1 MLSGGVS
8 ACSQR
13 DLVKIT
19 TQAHPRAGSSSGGE
33 NVCRATD
40 CCPLWRSVEQ
50 IGRYRILDE
59 LGRGATGIVYRAQ
72 DPAIGRVIAIKT
84 IRLSDFTDNAERD
97 RLRERLFREA
107 QSAGIL
113 SHPNIVT
120 IYDIAEEGGLAYIFM
135 EFVDGPPL
143 EKILNSHESL
153 NKDVALSIFRQT
165 GTALDYAHRKGI
177 VHRDIKPANILI
189 HEGALAKITDFGVA
203 KILSQQMTQS
213 GVMMG
218 TPNYMSPEQ
227 VQGHAVD
234 GRADQFALAVI
245 AYEVLT
251 GEKPF
256 VADHLPSL
264 LYRIVRE
271 DPVPPQRLNP
281 TLGPQVEVVLRK
293 ALAKNATERYSSCM
307 EFVEAL
313 TQACN
318 ANRNWHPLPRTIA
331 QSMPTIGAGAAID
344 HTSARPPAP
353 LLKPPAP
360 APVAPPAP
368 AFPEPRSRR
377 EEPETSNPLLRSLM
391 WMLIGIGLV
400 GLVLFGAQKF
410 LFNRNAVPGATS
422 AAETRTQ
429 PQPSAPSAPG
439 DSDASKPSP
448 VGEARVPDETAK
460 QAPKPEAPPAA
471 TKPETS
477 QETNPPVTTNPENA
491 AAPRSP
497 SQTVSPSD
505 AARQTREL
513 PRREAPAIPPPVVA
527 QKPGAEQTVQFLTD
541 PPGAQ
546 VIIDNSSAMTC
557 KAPCLLPLP
566 AGRHVL
572 NVQLAG
578 YRAYPRVFNV
588 PQDGDIFLQLTK
600 SAATLSVTS
609 NPVGASIEINGEM
622 QTKRTPGLFN
632 LSPGNYHVR
641 VARNGAFLDFDVQ
654 LRDGEFV
661 SKNVSF

>member
-1 MLSGGVS
+1 
-8 ACSQR
+8 
-13 DLVKIT
+13 
-19 TQAHPRAGSSSGGE
+19 
-33 NVCRATD
+33 
-40 CCPLWRSVEQ
+40 VEQ

-72 DPAIGRVIAIKT
+72 DPAIGRTIAIKT
-84 IRLSDFTDNAERD
+84 IRLSDFTDEAERD

-120 IYDIAEEGGLAYIFM
+120 IYDIAEEAGLAYIFM
-135 EFVDGPPL
+135 EYVDGPPL
-143 EKILNSHESL
+143 EKILSSHEVL
-153 NKDVALSIFRQT
+153 NRDVVLSIFRQT
-165 GTALDYAHRKGI
+165 ATALDYAHRKGI

-203 KILSQQMTQS
+203 KILSQQMTQT

-293 ALAKNATERYSSCM
+293 ALSKNAGDRYSTSM

-318 ANRNWHPLPRTIA
+318 ANPDWHPLPRTIA
-331 QSMPTIGAGAAID
+331 QSMPTIGAGSAID
-344 HTSARPPAP
+344 HTAVARPPAP
-353 LLKPPAP
+353 PPPKPASALPDFPPAR
-360 APVAPPAP
+360 AP
-368 AFPEPRSRR
+368 RR
-377 EEPETSNPLLRSLM
+377 DDLDTGNPMLRSLM

-410 LFNRNAVPGATS
+410 LFNRNAVP
-422 AAETRTQ
+422 AAETQAQ
-429 PQPSAPSAPG
+429 PPPAAAPAPPA
-439 DSDASKPSP
+439 DNAAAKPSP
-448 VGEARVPDETAK
+448 VGDARKSDETSK
-460 QAPKPEAPPAA
+460 PAPRPEAPPESTIPEG
-471 TKPETS
+471 TKPETAS
-477 QETNPPVTTNPENA
+477 ADQQA
-491 AAPRSP
+491 ADK
-497 SQTVSPSD
+497 Q
-505 AARQTREL
+505 AREVTREPVRET
-513 PRREAPAIPPPVVA
+513 PRREVPALPPPAVA
-527 QKPGAEQTVQFLTD
+527 TKPGAEQTVQFLTD

-546 VIIDNSSAMTC
+546 VSIDNNSALAC
-557 KAPCLLPLP
+557 KTPCLLPLP

-609 NPVGASIEINGEM
+609 IPPGASIEINGEL
-622 QTKRTPGLFN
+622 QSKRTPSLFN
-632 LSPGNYHVR
+632 LSPGTYHVR

>member
-1 MLSGGVS
+1 M
-8 ACSQR
+8 
-13 DLVKIT
+13 
-19 TQAHPRAGSSSGGE
+19 
-33 NVCRATD
+33 
-40 CCPLWRSVEQ
+40 PLWSSVEQ

-84 IRLSDFTDNAERD
+84 IRLSDFTDETERE

-135 EFVDGPPL
+135 EYVEGPPL
-143 EKILNSHESL
+143 EKILNSHEVL
-153 NKDVALSIFRQT
+153 GKDVALSIFRQT
-165 GTALDYAHRKGI
+165 ATALDYAHRKGI

-234 GRADQFALAVI
+234 GRADQFSLAVI
-245 AYEVLT
+245 AYEMLT

-281 TLGPQVEVVLRK
+281 TLGPQVELVLRK
-293 ALAKNATERYSSCM
+293 ALSKNASDRYGSCM

-313 TQACN
+313 GMACN
-318 ANRNWHPLPRTIA
+318 SNQNWRPLPRTIA
-331 QSMPTIGAGAAID
+331 QTMPTLGAGAAID
-344 HTSARPPAP
+344 HTAARPAAPPPRKPDPAQ
-353 LLKPPAP
+353 
-360 APVAPPAP
+360 APVIPIEMPPGRP
-368 AFPEPRSRR
+368 LRR
-377 EEPETSNPLLRSLM
+377 DEAEARNPLLRSLL

-410 LFNRNAVPGATS
+410 LFNRNAEPAT
-422 AAETRTQ
+422 APAETQAQT
-429 PQPSAPSAPG
+429 PAAPPPASPAA
-439 DSDASKPSP
+439 DNSSSKPSP
-448 VGEARVPDETAK
+448 VGDARANDD
-460 QAPKPEAPPAA
+460 APKPAAKPEPPPKTTAPENSAPDGSPAERARAAPVKERPPA
-471 TKPETS
+471 T
-477 QETNPPVTTNPENA
+477 PPDTPREPA
-491 AAPRSP
+491 ADGS
-497 SQTVSPSD
+497 
-505 AARQTREL
+505 
-513 PRREAPAIPPPVVA
+513 RREVSSIPSPVVA
-527 QKPGAEQTVQFLTD
+527 RPAAGQTVQLLTD

-546 VIIDNSSAMTC
+546 MTIDNNPALSC
-557 KAPCLLPLP
+557 KSPCLMSVPP
-566 AGRHVL
+566 GRHVL
-572 NVQLAG
+572 NVQLTG

-588 PQDGDIFLQLTK
+588 PQDGDIFLQLNK
-600 SAATLSVTS
+600 IAASLSVTS
-609 NPVGASIEINGEM
+609 TPPGATIEINGET
-622 QTKRTPGLFN
+622 QSKRTPALFN
-632 LSPGNYHVR
+632 FSPGTYHVR
-641 VARNGAFLDFDVQ
+641 VSRNGTFLDFDVQ

-661 SKNVSF
+661 SRNVSF

>member
-1 MLSGGVS
+1 M
-8 ACSQR
+8 
-13 DLVKIT
+13 
-19 TQAHPRAGSSSGGE
+19 
-33 NVCRATD
+33 
-40 CCPLWRSVEQ
+40 PLWRSVEQ

-84 IRLSDFTDNAERD
+84 IRLSDFTDETERD

-120 IYDIAEEGGLAYIFM
+120 IYDIAEENGLAYIFM
-135 EFVDGPPL
+135 EYVDGPPL
-143 EKILNSHESL
+143 EKILNSHEVL
-153 NKDVALSIFRQT
+153 GKDVALSIFRQT
-165 GTALDYAHRKGI
+165 ATALDYAHRKGI

-234 GRADQFALAVI
+234 GRADQFSLAVI

-293 ALAKNATERYSSCM
+293 ALSKNATERYTGCM
-307 EFVEAL
+307 EFIEAL
-313 TQACN
+313 TVACN
-318 ANRNWHPLPRTIA
+318 ANPNWHPLPRSIA
-331 QSMPTIGAGAAID
+331 QTLPTLGAGAAID
-344 HTSARPPAP
+344 HTAARPPALP
-353 LLKPPAP
+353 PRKPAPPPAVP
-360 APVAPPAP
+360 IEMPP
-368 AFPEPRSRR
+368 PRPLRR
-377 EEPETSNPLLRSLM
+377 DEAESGNPLLRSLL
-391 WMLIGIGLV
+391 WMLVGIGLV

-410 LFNRNAVPGATS
+410 LFNRNSES
-422 AAETRTQ
+422 AAAPSADNQAQ
-429 PQPSAPSAPG
+429 PQPPPSNPVPLNPAPSNPAP
-439 DSDASKPSP
+439 DTSESKPSP
-448 VGEARVPDETAK
+448 VGEARATNDASK
-460 QAPKPEAPPAA
+460 QASKPEPPPQATAPEN
-471 TKPETS
+471 TKPENAPPEKANATPPSTPPRDTS
-477 QETNPPVTTNPENA
+477 RDT
-491 AAPRSP
+491 PRE
-497 SQTVSPSD
+497 
-505 AARQTREL
+505 A
-513 PRREAPAIPPPVVA
+513 PRREVSSIPAPVVA
-527 QKPGAEQTVQFLTD
+527 RPAADQTVQFLTD

-546 VIIDNSSAMTC
+546 VSIDNNSSLAC
-557 KAPCLLPLP
+557 KTPCLLSVPP
-566 AGRHVL
+566 GRHVL

-588 PQDGDIFLQLTK
+588 PQDGDIFLQLNK
-600 SAATLSVTS
+600 IAASLSITS
-609 NPVGASIEINGEM
+609 SPPGATIEINGEL
-622 QTKRTPGLFN
+622 QSKRTNALFSLPPGT
-632 LSPGNYHVR
+632 YHLR

-654 LRDGEFV
+654 LKDGEFI
-661 SKNVSF
+661 SRNVSF